1 MKLDELKNYLN
12 RQLEE
17 QSPLQSSEE
26 ISAIL
31 RNKSIGIVDRIRRSL
46 WIEIVIGML
55 AIIVFLYAKHFVD
68 NYVMDVYFYIFLAIG
83 LLFFL
88 IFGWLIRS
96 TYQLS
101 PELSSVKTNLTR
113 LHLLISRFTRFYFIF
128 SMAIFLPVIFYS
140 LIAAVYERSNQS
152 LMESLQFYMQL
163 PAVPL
168 LLIGLYILGFGIFL
182 YFFARWYI
190 RLLYGKY
197 LDKLKDLLTELDT
210 LE

>member
-1 MKLDELKNYLN
+1 MELEELKNYLN

-46 WIEIVIGML
+46 WIEFVISLL
-55 AIIVFLYAKHFVD
+55 AVMAVLYAKYLGG
-68 NYVMDVYFYIFLAIG
+68 NYVMQIYFNIFLGIT
-83 LLFFL
+83 LLFL
-88 IFGWLIRS
+88 PIFIWLIRS